1 MIRSQTLLLRGLLMV
16 SGLLLAGQTW
26 AACTYSPRMNLGTLT
41 VNPGLVQ
48 VAQAAA
54 IGDVVSTTIVN
65 IGGSYPVWIGQCDS
79 STGNGGF
86 SISLSGTQGALVPG
100 LLRVYNTN
108 IQGIGYRI
116 RTLGDNPN
124 IWPTGTGVSTGT
136 SSSIYVGWRSIQ
148 FELVKTAAVVGNGP
162 LTPGE
167 YGRIQVQG
175 DPSKPYLIVML
186 GSARILSP
194 TCSVDAGSQN
204 ITVPLGSVYRNA
216 FQGVGSTMAVRNFS
230 IRLNCNA
237 LPPGQGNTV
246 MMTMDATADPSG
258 LPGVLR
264 LATGGPGQI
273 AGGVGIQVRNA
284 LGNPVAFGQ
293 AVDVGPSDPAGYT
306 IPFTARYIQT
316 GSTVTT
322 GDANGLATVTL
333 TYK

>member
-162 LTPGE
+162 LTPGNTAAS
-167 YGRIQVQG
+167 RSRAIRANLTSSSCWAR
-175 DPSKPYLIVML
+175 PASSAPPAASMRARRTSPCR
-186 GSARILSP
+186 SARSTAMRSRAWARRWP
-194 TCSVDAGSQN
+194 SETSRS
-204 ITVPLGSVYRNA
+204 
-216 FQGVGSTMAVRNFS
+216 GSTAMPCRRDKETRS
-230 IRLNCNA
+230 
-237 LPPGQGNTV
+237 
-246 MMTMDATADPSG
+246 
-258 LPGVLR
+258 
-264 LATGGPGQI
+264 
-273 AGGVGIQVRNA
+273 
-284 LGNPVAFGQ
+284 
-293 AVDVGPSDPAGYT
+293 
-306 IPFTARYIQT
+306 
-316 GSTVTT
+316 
-322 GDANGLATVTL
+322 
-333 TYK
+333 

>member
-1 MIRSQTLLLRGLLMV
+1 MNRIQTLLLRGLLTV

-26 AACTYSPRMNLGTLT
+26 ATCTYSPRMNLGTIT
-41 VNPGLVQ
+41 VNPGFVQ

-54 IGDVVSTTIVN
+54 VGDVVSTTIVN
-65 IGGSYPVWIGQCDS
+65 MGGSYPMWIGQCDS
-79 STGNGGF
+79 VPGGSF
-86 SISLSGTQGALVPG
+86 SISLGGTQGTLVPG

-124 IWPTGTGVSTGT
+124 IWPTGTGVSAP
-136 SSSIYVGWRSIQ
+136 SASSIYVGWRSIQ
-148 FELVKTAAVVGNGP
+148 FELVKTDAVVGNGL

-175 DPSKPYLIVML
+175 DPSKPYLVVML

-194 TCSVDAGSQN
+194 TCSVDTGSQN
-204 ITVPLGSVYRNA
+204 LTVPLGSVYRNA
-216 FQGVGSTMAVRNFS
+216 FQGVGSTTAVKNFS

-246 MMTMDATADPSG
+246 MITMDATADPSG
-258 LPGVLR
+258 LPGALR
-264 LATGGPGQI
+264 LTTGGPGQI